1 MKKSNIF
8 SDIPSEL
15 KDEFFKDIVSKD
27 GLKIE
32 RIVSKGH
39 TTTQF
44 DWYDQDTNE
53 WVILIQGEAVI
64 SFENEDDVRLEAGDY
79 LNILAHKRH
88 KVSWTKPDFN
98 TIWLA
103 VHYN

>member
-1 MKKSNIF
+1 MNKLNIF
-8 SDIPSEL
+8 AQIPGDL
-15 KDEFFKDIVSKD
+15 KEEFFEDIVSQD

-32 RIVSKGH
+32 KIVSRGH
-39 TTTQF
+39 KTTQF

-53 WVILIQGEAVI
+53 WVVLLQGEAI
-64 SFENEDDVRLEAGDY
+64 LSFENEDDVRLETGDY
-79 LNILAHKRH
+79 INILAHKKH

-103 VHYN
+103 VHYS